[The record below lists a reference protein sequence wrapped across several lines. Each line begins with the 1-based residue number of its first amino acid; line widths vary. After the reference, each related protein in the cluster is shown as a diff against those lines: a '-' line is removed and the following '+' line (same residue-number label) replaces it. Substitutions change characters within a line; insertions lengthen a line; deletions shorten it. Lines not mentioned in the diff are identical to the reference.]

1 MQIGFFFFRNLFQDQ
16 VYVRLL
22 TDSLLTC
29 QTDDSSKLKYSLA
42 GTTANGFSIL
52 PLYNYIVVTAPFPRC
67 DVALMMSY
75 QTGYPSRPQSTI
87 TCSKLRIE
95 TLENGVKYV
104 QS

>member
-16 VYVRLL
+16 VY
-22 TDSLLTC
+22 
-29 QTDDSSKLKYSLA
+29 DSSKLKYSLA

-67 DVALMMSY
+67 DVALMPSY
-75 QTGYPSRPQSTI
+75 QTGYPCRPQSTI

-95 TLENGVKYV
+95 TLEHRVKYV